1 MTDGPSLNVTAG
13 PAIDSLKKKRIIIKN
28 GIFKKCFISYHSGG
42 HHATQPHVVMVVM
55 GGKAGHVM
63 MMCHQVGHASS
74 S

>member
-1 MTDGPSLNVTAG
+1 MYM
-13 PAIDSLKKKRIIIKN
+13 
-28 GIFKKCFISYHSGG
+28 YHSGG